1 MCNRRPSKEDLNGM
15 CDSIFHVK
23 VVNVRDDYLESNDE
37 SIIELDFLDGPLSK
51 TRKNYD
57 IKEQYKK

>member
-1 MCNRRPSKEDLNGM
+1 M